1 MQDLRSGMASGDFG
15 CRVSRCLED
24 LGLCSSRQF
33 GMLGCAWP
41 LDPESPNSKFG
52 KPLMGP
58 CPSHSLDWVAVKELK
73 ASYHPGSINICIYSQ
88 C

>member
-1 MQDLRSGMASGDFG
+1 MLITAVWDVGLRMA
-15 CRVSRCLED
+15 
-24 LGLCSSRQF
+24 LGY
-33 GMLGCAWP
+33 

-58 CPSHSLDWVAVKELK
+58 CPSHSLDWVAVEELK
-73 ASYHPGSINICIYSQ
+73 VSYHPGYINICIYSQ